1 MVERIIVL
9 GILALCIIYFI
20 RVNNKIVKLDVKV
33 HEAYADIEVSLIK
46 RYDILTQSLDIAQK
60 YMGHEEQIMTQLIK
74 VRNGNSLGQTEKIL
88 ENQRDVVKKIYAI
101 GEAYPQLMSN
111 ELFKTL
117 QYQISDTNEH
127 LSASK
132 RLYNANVSRYNQ
144 AISVFPASIVA
155 FIAGKRSIQFLKDE
169 SKVIKGGLL

>member
-20 RVNNKIVKLDVKV
+20 RINNKIVKLDVKV

-88 ENQRDVVKKIYAI
+88 ENQRDVVKKYM
-101 GEAYPQLMSN
+101 QL
-111 ELFKTL
+111 E
-117 QYQISDTNEH
+117 
-127 LSASK
+127 
-132 RLYNANVSRYNQ
+132 RLIPN
-144 AISVFPASIVA
+144 
-155 FIAGKRSIQFLKDE
+155 
-169 SKVIKGGLL
+169 